1 MGLSDDQRQEVVTIA
16 KLTVHEYF
24 DHYLANVFPQ
34 SIQTVIDAHDHNCA
48 AHGSVTK
55 RFERFKWLLVGL
67 AFGSGIG
74 GGIGLTKLITMIAG
88 S

>member
-1 MGLSDDQRQEVVTIA
+1 MGLSDDQKQDVVTIA

-24 DHYLANVFPQ
+24 DHYLAEVFPK
-34 SIQTVIDAHDHNCA
+34 SIQAVMDAHDHNCE

-55 RFERFKWLLVGL
+55 RFERFKWLFVGL

>member
-24 DHYLANVFPQ
+24 DLYLKEVFPK
-34 SIQTVIDAHDHNCA
+34 SIQTIMDAHDQNCA

-67 AFGSGIG
+67 AFGSGVG

>member
-1 MGLSDDQRQEVVTIA
+1 MGLSDDQRREVTTIA

-24 DHYLANVFPQ
+24 DFYLTDVFPK
-34 SIQTVIDAHDHNCA
+34 SIQTVLDAHDHNCA

-55 RFERFKWLLVGL
+55 RFERFKWPIIGL

-74 GGIGLTKLITMIAG
+74 GGIGLSRLL
-88 S
+88 SLL